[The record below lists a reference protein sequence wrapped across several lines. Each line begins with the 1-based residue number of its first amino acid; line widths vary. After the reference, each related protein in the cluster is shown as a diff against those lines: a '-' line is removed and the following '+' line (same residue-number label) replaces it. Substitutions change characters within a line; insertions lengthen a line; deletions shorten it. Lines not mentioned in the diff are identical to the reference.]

1 MSLRGEEASVW
12 FSRVTSVGCLCV
24 VTLNGVFNRVN
35 AVFLFLLYDREGM
48 VQVRFWH
55 DDFYLTVFKNSS
67 MTITS
72 CFRLSKCFILGSQ
85 EFIMVIVL

>member
-1 MSLRGEEASVW
+1 MGVH
-12 FSRVTSVGCLCV
+12 T
-24 VTLNGVFNRVN
+24 NGVFNRVN

-67 MTITS
+67 KMKTKDVNFAHIYLRFPIEIGNLLCSITIN
-72 CFRLSKCFILGSQ
+72 K
-85 EFIMVIVL
+85 